1 MSQTANLLKKITE
14 ALKEDSSLIDDMDV
28 VYQFNLKG
36 DYPTTYQLLLRG
48 KGSYVVEG
56 EAIEADCILFMK
68 EEHFLQLATG
78 KLTGTK
84 ALFTGKLKMEG
95 NVKLALK
102 LERILSAYNQNKT
115 V

>member
-1 MSQTANLLKKITE
+1 
-14 ALKEDSSLIDDMDV
+14 
-28 VYQFNLKG
+28 
-36 DYPTTYQLLLRG
+36 
-48 KGSYVVEG
+48 
-56 EAIEADCILFMK
+56 MK

-78 KLTGTK
+78 ELTGTK

-102 LERILSAYNQNKT
+102 LEHILSAYNQHKT